1 MSNDRDR
8 DTRSR
13 EARERDR
20 RAAAA
25 DSEAARRRAD
35 TLSNHAGEPSDG
47 GRNNEGTSGETRRTD
62 RS

>member
-1 MSNDRDR
+1 MTNDREG

-20 RAAAA
+20 RASVA
-25 DSEAARRRAD
+25 DSEAARRRAE

-47 GRNNEGTSGETRRTD
+47 GRNNEGASGETRRTD